1 MKLKD
6 YILGY
11 ADATKEYLLEPAIFE
26 SAFFDPNN
34 ILEKLEET
42 WKYIL
47 IGRKGVG
54 KSAYNAKLQ
63 SLSNN
68 NDKFLTYFIPLN
80 NFEYST
86 FAKTNSDNDIV
97 GTKKYLESWQF
108 ILLLSI
114 YKILNTLDM
123 TEINS
128 FQEMIGILN
137 KFEFD
142 INEDLRKNVT
152 KVSKLKLGAN
162 VGVFDANYEAE
173 FGTKPFS
180 FTERISTLID
190 KMKKCLDDIYLDKR
204 IFLLIDGVDDIL
216 RFKKNQLEILSSL
229 IRSVDTLNEYFLRNE
244 IQVKIILSIREDI
257 LNNFTDPDL
266 NKLKR
271 DGAINLTWTENTQ
284 DLKQIVELRLKMSN
298 KDDSNCDMWYKI
310 FPRQIRNMDSW
321 KYLLD
326 HTLYKPRDVLQFL
339 VTCQDLFPN
348 KEKLT
353 HADMLGAIKSYSRD
367 YFIEEMK
374 NELSGFS
381 DDLLINSLP
390 SILQKIGSRAFNLG
404 EFIKITN
411 EQTTLKK
418 YSEQDIKYLL
428 LMLFQSGYIGQL
440 IKTNSGKE
448 SVVFKYRNPNSN
460 IDYSQKFISHRG
472 LHKGLGIIS

>member
-34 ILEKLEET
+34 ILGKLEET

-86 FAKTNSDNDIV
+86 FSKTSSDNDIV

-128 FQEMIGILN
+128 FQEMIDILN
-137 KFEFD
+137 KFDFN

-162 VGVFDANYEAE
+162 IGVFDANYETE

-190 KMKKCLDDIYLDKR
+190 KMKKCLDGIYLNKR

-229 IRSVDTLNEYFLRNE
+229 IRSVDTLNEYFLQNK

-298 KDDSNCDMWYKI
+298 KDDFNCDMWYKI
-310 FPRQIRNMDSW
+310 FPRQVRNTDSW

-390 SILQKIGSRAFNLG
+390 SILQKIGSRAFYLG

>member
-310 FPRQIRNMDSW
+310 FPREVRNMDSW

-390 SILQKIGSRAFNLG
+390 SILQKIGSRAFYLG
-404 EFIKITN
+404 EFIKVTN